1 MIEILNKIRGYRNM
15 IGETQDDFAKMLGIS
30 RQAYIRKED
39 GRSKFKDGEKKIIR
53 DHFRKQ
59 GIKTSIDDLFF

>member
-1 MIEILNKIRGYRNM
+1 M

-39 GRSKFKDGEKKIIR
+39 GRSRFKDGEKKIIR

-59 GIKTSIDDLFF
+59 GIKTTIDDLFF